1 MRTLTLSLS
10 LKKGQG
16 KRDRMDNLVKIAA
29 RSLRNNQT
37 GSEKIF
43 WNAVR
48 QRKIMDL
55 RFMRQHPVTFL
66 YDNRER
72 FFIADFYCA
81 KKRLVVEIDGGIHE
95 KQKDYDELRE
105 YIIKTLGYKMIR
117 FTNDLTRSISK

>member
-1 MRTLTLSLS
+1 
-10 LKKGQG
+10 
-16 KRDRMDNLVKIAA
+16 MDDLVKIAA
-29 RSLRNNQT
+29 RNLRNNQT

-43 WNAVR
+43 WDAVK

-105 YIIKTLGYKMIR
+105 YIIKSLGYKMIR
-117 FTNDLTRSISK
+117 FTNEEINHDLDNVVKKLEKELSLLPSFF

>member
-1 MRTLTLSLS
+1 
-10 LKKGQG
+10 
-16 KRDRMDNLVKIAA
+16 MDDLVKIAA

-117 FTNDLTRSISK
+117 FTNEEINHDLDNVVKKLEKELSLLPSFF

>member
-1 MRTLTLSLS
+1 
-10 LKKGQG
+10 
-16 KRDRMDNLVKIAA
+16 MDNLVKIAA

>member
-1 MRTLTLSLS
+1 
-10 LKKGQG
+10 
-16 KRDRMDNLVKIAA
+16 MDDLVKIAA

-105 YIIKTLGYKMIR
+105 YIIKSLGYKIIR
-117 FTNDLTRSISK
+117 FTNEEINHDLDNVVKKLEKELSLLPSFF